1 MFCVLVVS
9 GRIHLIRLA
18 GVPKRDFY
26 LTFN

>member
-9 GRIHLIRLA
+9 GRIRFFRLT